1 MVSLTLNHVSL
12 TYPIFDSNTAEDSP
26 DGAGRIEK
34 RKHGG
39 LGLRALHDITLS
51 IRQGDRV
58 GLIGRNGSGKSTLLR
73 VMAGIYAPDAGAVLI
88 EGQTAGLFE
97 VGLGMRIE
105 ATGRRNIILRALM
118 EGDTRDEAEARVDQ
132 IADFVELRDFLDLP
146 VRTYSQGM
154 MMRLAFALTTS
165 FGAEIALLDEWIG
178 TGDKNFRKKAD
189 ARMQEIVANAGIVV
203 LASHN
208 PELVLKHCE
217 QAIWLDQGMIRKSGA
232 VEDIVRAYE
241 NSGDS

>member
-1 MVSLTLNHVSL
+1 MVSITLKNVSL
-12 TYPIFDSNTAEDSP
+12 TYPIFDSKSVEESP
-26 DGAGRIEK
+26 EGAGRIETRK
-34 RKHGG
+34 RGG
-39 LGLRALHDITLS
+39 LGLRALRDINLS
-51 IRQGDRV
+51 IQQGDRV

-73 VMAGIYAPDAGAVLI
+73 VMAGIYTPDAGELTVN
-88 EGQTAGLFE
+88 GQTAGLFE

-118 EGDTRDEAEARVDQ
+118 EGDSLAQAEARVEA
-132 IADFVELRDFLDLP
+132 IARFVELRDFLDLP

-178 TGDKNFRKKAD
+178 AGDKDFRKKAD
-189 ARMQEIVANAGIVV
+189 QRMQEIVDNAGIVV

-208 PELVLKHCE
+208 PDLVLKHCE
-217 QAIWLDQGMIRKSGA
+217 QAIWLDQGVIRMSGSVQQV
-232 VEDIVRAYE
+232 VEQYE
-241 NSGDS
+241 TSDS

>member
-1 MVSLTLNHVSL
+1 MVSITLKDVSL
-12 TYPIFDSNTAEDSP
+12 TYPIFDSKSVEDSP
-26 DGAGRIEK
+26 EGAGRIES
-34 RKHGG
+34 RQRGG
-39 LGLRALHDITLS
+39 LGLRALRDINLS
-51 IRQGDRV
+51 IGQGDRV

-73 VMAGIYAPDAGAVLI
+73 VMAGIYAPDAGELI
-88 EGQTAGLFE
+88 VEGQTAGLFE

-105 ATGRRNIILRALM
+105 ATGRRNIVLRALM
-118 EGDTRDEAEARVDQ
+118 EGDSRAEAEARVDA

-165 FGAEIALLDEWIG
+165 FGADIALLDEWIG
-178 TGDKNFRKKAD
+178 AGDKDFRRKAD
-189 ARMQEIVANAGIVV
+189 ARMQEIVDKAGIVV

-217 QAIWLDQGMIRKSGA
+217 QAIWLDQGIIKMAGA
-232 VEDIVRAYE
+232 GEDIVRAYE
-241 NSGDS
+241 DSGDS

>member
-1 MVSLTLNHVSL
+1 M
-12 TYPIFDSNTAEDSP
+12 
-26 DGAGRIEK
+26 
-34 RKHGG
+34 
-39 LGLRALHDITLS
+39 RALHDITLS

>member
-1 MVSLTLNHVSL
+1 MVAISLKNVSL
-12 TYPIFDSNTAEDSP
+12 TYPIFDSKSVADSP
-26 DGAGRIEK
+26 EGAGRIEA

-39 LGLRALHDITLS
+39 LGLRALNAINLEIS
-51 IRQGDRV
+51 QGDRV

-73 VMAGIYAPDAGAVLI
+73 VMAGIYAPDAGEMSVQ
-88 EGQTAGLFE
+88 GRTAGLFE
-97 VGLGMRIE
+97 IGLGMRIE

-118 EGDTRDEAEARVDQ
+118 QGASPREAEARVEE

-178 TGDKNFRKKAD
+178 AGDKDFRRKAD
-189 ARMQEIVANAGIVV
+189 TRMQEIVDQAGIVI

-217 QAIWLDQGMIRKSGA
+217 RAVWLHEGRIRMDGP
-232 VEDIVRAYE
+232 VRDVVNAYE
-241 NSGDS
+241 EGEG

>member
-1 MVSLTLNHVSL
+1 MVSITLKNVSL
-12 TYPIFDSNTAEDSP
+12 TYPIFDSKTVEDSP
-26 DGAGRIEK
+26 DGAGRVEHRK
-34 RKHGG
+34 RGG
-39 LGLRALHDITLS
+39 LGLRALRDINLS
-51 IRQGDRV
+51 IQQGDRV

-73 VMAGIYAPDAGAVLI
+73 VMAGIYAPDAGEIIV

-118 EGDTRDEAEARVDQ
+118 EGDSQAAAEARVEA
-132 IADFVELRDFLDLP
+132 IADFVDLRDFLDLP

-178 TGDKNFRKKAD
+178 AGDKDFRKKAD
-189 ARMQEIVANAGIVV
+189 LRMQEIIDKAGIVI
-203 LASHN
+203 LASHS
-208 PELVLKHCE
+208 PELLLKHCE